1 MRVKY
6 VTVYEWIIY
15 IIIILNLGFFN
26 VFSSYSRLVTFMTA
40 ILAVILSIIYY
51 LHPIYRFSDTT
62 AKLLQLYIICLIFI
76 YFWNI
81 IKVFAGVKS
90 SASIGTLFMSESGWF
105 LLLVS
110 FPFAAILKEKNFQ
123 FLKNIAY
130 LGLVIL
136 IVKFLVWFLYNYFSL
151 LIAPGYFRLGLGWQR
166 SIGGKVFTR
175 MDGTF
180 LDPFTFLYFY
190 IKFRNSEKNSDRIYC
205 AIPILF
211 CLFYEYFVYQ
221 SRSNVLYFILTIFIT
236 ELFLSLKSRNKTL
249 SIGVFLLISSLLFII
264 FKDYIV
270 SFLNTF
276 NPNDT
281 MNAYSNS
288 SAARIFEINY
298 FGNLWKSSNI
308 FTGFGL
314 INDTNIVGNSH
325 LYISDIGIL
334 GYLFEYG
341 YIGFFIFIF
350 PFLLGLVILI
360 KNKISRNNIVESLLV
375 MLNIYLIIGQVN
387 LNPYWYTSAMLMPIF
402 IGLLLYFENEA
413 NLKSNYS

>member
-1 MRVKY
+1 M
-6 VTVYEWIIY
+6 
-15 IIIILNLGFFN
+15 
-26 VFSSYSRLVTFMTA
+26 
-40 ILAVILSIIYY
+40 
-51 LHPIYRFSDTT
+51 
-62 AKLLQLYIICLIFI
+62 
-76 YFWNI
+76 
-81 IKVFAGVKS
+81 
-90 SASIGTLFMSESGWF
+90 
-105 LLLVS
+105 
-110 FPFAAILKEKNFQ
+110 
-123 FLKNIAY
+123 
-130 LGLVIL
+130 
-136 IVKFLVWFLYNYFSL
+136 
-151 LIAPGYFRLGLGWQR
+151 
-166 SIGGKVFTR
+166 
-175 MDGTF
+175 
-180 LDPFTFLYFY
+180 
-190 IKFRNSEKNSDRIYC
+190 
-205 AIPILF
+205 
-211 CLFYEYFVYQ
+211 
-221 SRSNVLYFILTIFIT
+221 
-236 ELFLSLKSRNKTL
+236 
-249 SIGVFLLISSLLFII
+249 ISSLLFII